1 MTDTHMDTVFAE
13 ETFDWVRRGIIV
25 IKNCA
30 NFADE
35 IFEGFMIDIPQLYQT
50 LDRWL

>member
-1 MTDTHMDTVFAE
+1 MDTVFAE
-13 ETFDWVRRGIIV
+13 ETFDWVRRGFIV

-35 IFEGFMIDIPQLYQT
+35 IFEGLIFEC
-50 LDRWL
+50 R